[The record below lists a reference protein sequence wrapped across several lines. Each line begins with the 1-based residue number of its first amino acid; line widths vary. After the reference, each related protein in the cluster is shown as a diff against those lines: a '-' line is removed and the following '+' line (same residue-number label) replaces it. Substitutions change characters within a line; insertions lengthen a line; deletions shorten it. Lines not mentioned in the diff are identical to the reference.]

1 MLLSLISWRI
11 CSVINTEWFSIRALT
26 LPATAIALLFAFF
39 IVWFILRMQFSKQWA
54 GLYGDA
60 IFTFIIVWKFSLIV
74 TDFRSVIEQPIA
86 LIYFNGG
93 TIGVYLGVI
102 AVLVQFVWKKQ
113 KIQLDEEG
121 VTAGIWAILLTQSI
135 YQWLVVILN
144 DNPVKSE
151 VVTLMVLSILT
162 IFILW
167 KKTAIKNVLLIYTVV
182 LMIVAVFQP
191 QGLWQTAVGVSMLL
205 FVLGYIMI
213 RQVGGRK

>member
-1 MLLSLISWRI
+1 M
-11 CSVINTEWFSIRALT
+11 INTEWFSIRALT
-26 LPATAIALLFAFF
+26 LPATAIALLLAFL

-74 TDFRSVIEQPIA
+74 TDFSSVIEQPIS
-86 LIYFNGG
+86 LVYFNGG
-93 TIGVYLGVI
+93 TIGVYLGVV
-102 AVLVQFVWKKQ
+102 AVLVQFIWKKH

-121 VTAGIWAILLTQSI
+121 ATASIWAIILTQSF
-135 YQWLVVILN
+135 YQWFVVLLN

-167 KKTAIKNVLLIYTVV
+167 KKTAIKKILLIYTVV

-205 FVLGYIMI
+205 FVLGYIMVQ
-213 RQVGGRK
+213 QVGGRK

>member
-191 QGLWQTAVGVSMLL
+191 QGLWQTAVGVSMVL